1 VFDPACL
8 GARDC
13 IYVEE
18 TMKQFCLGIIVA
30 AGLTPPAFGQGVDPL
45 IGTWK
50 LNLEKS
56 TSTGPLPKSQ
66 TIAFTRDGP
75 NIVNNGEGLDAQGQP
90 YKFVFQHIYDGQP
103 HPSSGIPNYDS
114 STFTRI
120 GNTVNVVRFKN
131 GKTVEVAQYI
141 LDPGKT
147 YSGHAEGIAA
157 NGQPYHFN
165 WVYDRQ

>member
-1 VFDPACL
+1 MIKRLAIAAL
-8 GARDC
+8 
-13 IYVEE
+13 
-18 TMKQFCLGIIVA
+18 IVA
-30 AGLTPPAFGQGVDPL
+30 SPAFGQGIDPL

-56 TSTGPLPKSQ
+56 TSTGPLPSQ
-66 TIAFTRDGP
+66 TITFTRDGP

-103 HPSSGIPNYDS
+103 HPSSGIANYDS

-147 YSGHAEGIAA
+147 YSGHAEGVAV